1 MRLKVFLSLFYFSFF
16 VLTAFARQ
24 NDQEIFLQANNF
36 YKQGEFKKA
45 LEDYQKLLNPSAQVN
60 YNLGNCAYKLE
71 DYGRAMLYW
80 KRAEKE
86 WGFLNRSELLSNID
100 LLKEKLFGKKEY
112 KNKTIERF
120 VHAKNYFISLLYSAP
135 LFGVQVLFLI
145 IWIIGFVY
153 IKYLFRRDK
162 KFLIILLFA
171 LMTLFGGL
179 LVTRC
184 SLDLNYYAVVISP
197 KIEVLSGPGD
207 NFRKLGVLSQANLVR
222 IQKISD
228 DYYKIKVQGLIGWVN
243 QKDLEKI

>member
-207 NFRKLGVLSQANLVR
+207 NFQKLGVLSQANLVR